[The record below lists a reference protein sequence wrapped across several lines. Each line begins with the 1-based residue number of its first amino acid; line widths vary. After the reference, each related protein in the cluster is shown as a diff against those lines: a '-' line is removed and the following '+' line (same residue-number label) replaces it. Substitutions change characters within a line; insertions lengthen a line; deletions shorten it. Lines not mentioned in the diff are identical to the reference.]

1 MDIQEAI
8 TQDFNIMKQL
18 DADEQ
23 KARENLFGIL
33 RQGRAPEAFDWEFL
47 EQVLELKRRT
57 VEQLRK
63 NVDEVTEG
71 AVRKGH

>member
-33 RQGRAPEAFDWEFL
+33 RQGRAPEAFD
-47 EQVLELKRRT
+47 
-57 VEQLRK
+57 
-63 NVDEVTEG
+63 
-71 AVRKGH
+71 